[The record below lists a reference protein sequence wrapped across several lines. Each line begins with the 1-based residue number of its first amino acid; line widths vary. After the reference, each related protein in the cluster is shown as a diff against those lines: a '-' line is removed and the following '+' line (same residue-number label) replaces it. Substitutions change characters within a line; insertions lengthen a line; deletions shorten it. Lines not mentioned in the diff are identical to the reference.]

1 MKTVM
6 LAIMRPIPTRPLPTL
21 ACACTGPRRW
31 SRAVLALALGS
42 AAEKQGLR
50 VVAQGPS
57 AMEPTA
63 HAWMAERRAH
73 LAPASGGGAGPAGG
87 GRPAVSALA

>member
-6 LAIMRPIPTRPLPTL
+6 LAIMRPIPTRPLTTL

-42 AAEKQGLR
+42 AAEKQGLQ
-50 VVAQGPS
+50 VAAQGPPT
-57 AMEPTA
+57 AEPAA
-63 HAWMAERRAH
+63 HAWLAEHRAH
-73 LAPASGGGAGPAGG
+73 LARLPAAEQR
-87 GRPAVSALA
+87 RPGSPSPG

>member
-42 AAEKQGLR
+42 AAEQQGLL
-50 VVAQGPS
+50 VAVQGPP
-57 AMEPTA
+57 AAEPAA
-63 HAWMAERRAH
+63 HAWSERRTH
-73 LAPASGGGAGPAGG
+73 LARLPAAEQR
-87 GRPAVSALA
+87 RPRSPSPG